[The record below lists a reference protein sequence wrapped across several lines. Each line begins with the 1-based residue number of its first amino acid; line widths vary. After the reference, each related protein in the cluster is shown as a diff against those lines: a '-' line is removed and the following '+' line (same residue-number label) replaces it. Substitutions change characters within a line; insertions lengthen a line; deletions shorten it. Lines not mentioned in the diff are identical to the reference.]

1 MPTDLPT
8 MIKEDTPNLW
18 TIRNYLGHA
27 KAVAILVNA
36 LVQTARLVNLENNL
50 TEVQIGEIAN
60 DVLNEYGFIKP
71 VEVKYVL
78 KNGLRNN
85 KLYGRLDYNI
95 IMEWFGDY
103 AQERINAAMDLS
115 DRYDAQAQNEPVSSE
130 NAIGWEEY
138 LSRVKQRAENGEK
151 AAQDILNELNKQDNN
166 VVLTAEEI
174 KTREI
179 DFIKWK
185 TQYIKS
191 KTR

>member
-1 MPTDLPT
+1 

-18 TIRNYLGHA
+18 SIRNHLGHA

-60 DVLNEYGFIKP
+60 DILNDYGFLKP

-103 AQERINAAMDLS
+103 VQERINTAIDLS
-115 DRYDAQAQNEPVSSE
+115 DQYAAQAQNAPVSGE
-130 NAIGWEEY
+130 DAIGWEEY
-138 LSRVKQRAENGEK
+138 LSRLKQRAESGEK
-151 AAQDILNELNKQDNN
+151 AAQSILSEMDNQGDTKS
-166 VVLTAEEI
+166 LSADEI
-174 KTREI
+174 KAQEI

-191 KTR
+191 RTK